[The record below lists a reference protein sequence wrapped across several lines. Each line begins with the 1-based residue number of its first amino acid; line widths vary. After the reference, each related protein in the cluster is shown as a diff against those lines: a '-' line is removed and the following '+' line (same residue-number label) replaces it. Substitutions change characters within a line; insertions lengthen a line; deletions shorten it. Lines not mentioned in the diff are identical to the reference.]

1 MQAEDLLDI
10 LARSGEISDERRKEL
25 QELIIKEK
33 SINSVEVAN
42 GEGENIE
49 SERLSSPSTYSIVQ
63 QKGKLIYLVKVFVRV
78 ID

>member
-42 GEGENIE
+42 GESENIE